1 MCLEVLLRRYLRS
14 FVACRLRYWT
24 KVRCF
29 VVIIIVITAADDC
42 CCYYYYCIIII
53 VGLCCL
59 CVNDKIVCETFS
71 RARKRVP
78 CEALAASVVLVRS
91 CGCCDWIWFWFLGR
105 FSCHELFTRN
115 VTSSVLFPIVS
126 SESGRLLIYSIVTV
140 VTNAKLLC

>member
-1 MCLEVLLRRYLRS
+1 MCDNASS
-14 FVACRLRYWT
+14 FVCCVSSTLLN
-24 KVRCF
+24 KGSLLSSSQSLDSEFDLVG
-29 VVIIIVITAADDC
+29 IIIVTTAADDC

-91 CGCCDWIWFWFLGR
+91 CGCCDW
-105 FSCHELFTRN
+105 
-115 VTSSVLFPIVS
+115 V
-126 SESGRLLIYSIVTV
+126 
-140 VTNAKLLC
+140 